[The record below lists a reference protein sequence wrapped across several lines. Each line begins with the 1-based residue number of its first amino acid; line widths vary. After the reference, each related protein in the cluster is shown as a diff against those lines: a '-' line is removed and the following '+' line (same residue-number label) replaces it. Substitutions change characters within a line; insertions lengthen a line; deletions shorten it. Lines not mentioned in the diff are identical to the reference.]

1 VTESD
6 RSSSESA
13 ESAFWP
19 RSGYSHQ
26 QPEAEYLND
35 VNRSALQSDA
45 ADNETQLNAG
55 EPDTEQQEPSS
66 GSHRYYLR
74 PRAKINYKG
83 M

>member
-1 VTESD
+1 VTERD
-6 RSSSESA
+6 RSSSGSA

-19 RSGYSHQ
+19 ESGFSDQ

-45 ADNETQLNAG
+45 ADNGTQLNAG
-55 EPDTEQQEPSS
+55 EPDTEHQDPYS

-74 PRAKINYKG
+74 PPVEINYKG